1 MTSSENPIRPPH
13 DMGGQPAGKVT
24 PDEHDYALWERRVDA
39 MMMLLSHPS
48 RGLLRVDELRRGIES
63 LPPEAYSSMTYYERW
78 SASISLIMIEKGVID
93 ADELEA
99 YEAALKAS
107 GKAPA

>member
-1 MTSSENPIRPPH
+1 MDADSRTPPAHH
-13 DMGGQPAGKVT
+13 DMGGRDAGAVR

-63 LPPEAYSSMTYYERW
+63 LGPEAYDSMSYYERW
-78 SASISLIMIEKGVID
+78 AASIAAVMVEKGVIG
-93 ADELEA
+93 ADELE
-99 YEAALKAS
+99 ERVRALRAS
-107 GKAPA
+107 GRPPA